1 MIFTCLTQM
10 KVFINESINDNSVL
24 FQNYGESTAKSLK
37 LKKEL
42 KDIILLNS

>member
-10 KVFINESINDNSVL
+10 KVFINKRDNLVL
-24 FQNYGESTAKSLK
+24 FQSYGKFTVESLR

-42 KDIILLNS
+42 EGIILLNS

>member
-10 KVFINESINDNSVL
+10 KVFINASINDNLVL
-24 FQNYGESTAKSLK
+24 FQSYDKSTVESLR

-42 KDIILLNS
+42 ESIILLNS